1 MLLPDIDFKWG
12 DKISFKDAVRYPYKE
27 RFVDIDGVK
36 VCYID
41 EGSGLPVIM
50 IHGLGGNLLH
60 YKENI
65 PYFKKNFRVIALDLP
80 GYGKSDKPEM
90 SDAVMSYV
98 LLLKKFVSKLG
109 IEEAVLIGNSMGGH
123 ISCIFAAKYK
133 KIVKGLVL
141 ADSAGLNELNVVE
154 DFYISNVFTETLLSV
169 TPSFIME
176 TTLKHNFYRPREE
189 IDDVLFAQKAM
200 VGSLDYDAFCHAL
213 EVCAK
218 SMAKNTLNDITDEIK
233 CPTLIVWGKND
244 RLIDVKYA
252 SMFREAIENS
262 NLIIYES
269 CGHISQLEKYED
281 FNRDVEKFI
290 LENKIEKTSGIKK
303 FFKFLNK

>member
-1 MLLPDIDFKWG
+1 
-12 DKISFKDAVRYPYKE
+12 
-27 RFVDIDGVK
+27 
-36 VCYID
+36 
-41 EGSGLPVIM
+41 
-50 IHGLGGNLLH
+50 
-60 YKENI
+60 
-65 PYFKKNFRVIALDLP
+65 
-80 GYGKSDKPEM
+80 
-90 SDAVMSYV
+90 
-98 LLLKKFVSKLG
+98 
-109 IEEAVLIGNSMGGH
+109 
-123 ISCIFAAKYK
+123 
-133 KIVKGLVL
+133 
-141 ADSAGLNELNVVE
+141 
-154 DFYISNVFTETLLSV
+154 
-169 TPSFIME
+169 ME